1 MNFKKLLLLT
11 ALIAAGGQTFAQYA
25 SDALLFSQFQQG
37 ASSRF
42 KAMGSAQTA
51 VGGDIGSLSS
61 NPAGLGLFTK
71 SEFNL
76 SADFS
81 NRKIDAQYLGLN
93 LTAKKDHLGL
103 DQIGGVIYSPT
114 SRTKGTDL
122 KTGWLSF
129 NYGASYN
136 KTNNF
141 NTTMEYTGTS
151 PRSSI
156 ADYYSDLASF
166 YISAG
171 DPASNDNALPTNSL
185 ESMAYNNFL
194 IEYDPAGYFP
204 ATSLN
209 NDQRN
214 LVYRTGSQS
223 EVNFGGGAN
232 YSNKLYVGA
241 SVALAS
247 LNYNSDRQFTE
258 QGSNRTFVGQQPEFI
273 GGTYDLTYNNNQ
285 ITSGTGFNAK
295 LGIIYRATKDVRV
308 GLNIIT
314 PTWFQVSDTFSESLD
329 TRYQRADGSSIPP
342 YTNNPQIYVTDY
354 SLRTPFKV
362 NGGLSAIII
371 EQGLISADVEYI
383 DFSTIHFDSGNAI
396 TDQNT
401 NEDIR
406 DRYQAAVNFRVGGEY
421 KINSMMLRAGYNHSG
436 TPFKNLDITTDVISG
451 GIGYRTNQFYIDLT
465 YQNAS
470 RNNTDTPYTISTG
483 YADYETTGAG
493 EVASLKNTSNNI
505 FVTIGARF

>member
-1 MNFKKLLLLT
+1 MNFKKLFLLT

-71 SEFNL
+71 SEFNV

-81 NRKIDAQYLGLN
+81 NRQVDAQYLGIN
-93 LTAKKDHLGL
+93 LTAEKGHLGL
-103 DQIGGVIYSPT
+103 DQIGGVIYNSI
-114 SRTKGTDL
+114 SRPKGSDP
-122 KTGWLSF
+122 KTGLLSF

-141 NTTMEYTGTS
+141 NSTIEYTGTN
-151 PRSSI
+151 PRSSM
-156 ADYYSDLASF
+156 ADYFSDLASF
-166 YISAG
+166 YLSGG
-171 DPASNDNALPTNSL
+171 DPATNNNALPINSL
-185 ESMAYNNFL
+185 ERMAYDNFL
-194 IEYDPAGYFP
+194 IEYDPGGYFP
-204 ATSLN
+204 STSLN

-223 EVNFGGGAN
+223 EVNFGAGAN
-232 YSNKLYVGA
+232 YSNKFYFGA
-241 SVALAS
+241 SLSLAS
-247 LNYNSDRQFTE
+247 LNFNSDRQYTE
-258 QGSNRTFVGQQPEFI
+258 GGSNRTFPGQQPEFI
-273 GGTYDLTYNNNQ
+273 GGTYNLGYNSNQ

-295 LGIIYRATKDVRV
+295 VGMIYRATKDVRV
-308 GLNIIT
+308 GFNIIS
-314 PTWFQVSDTFSESLD
+314 PTWFQISDSFSESLD
-329 TRYQRADGSSIPP
+329 TRYTRADGNSIPP
-342 YTNNPQIYVTDY
+342 YTNSPQTYDTDY
-354 SLRTPFKV
+354 NLRSPFKV
-362 NGGLSAIII
+362 NGGLSAIINK
-371 EQGLISADVEYI
+371 QGLLSADIEYV
-383 DFSTIHFDSGNAI
+383 DYSTIHFDSGDPI

-406 DRYQAAVNFRVGGEY
+406 DLYKAAVNFRVGGEY
-421 KINSMMLRAGYNHSG
+421 KFNSMMLRAGYNHIG
-436 TPFKNLDITTDVISG
+436 TAFKNLDVTADILSA

-470 RNNTDTPYTISTG
+470 NNNTSTPYVISSD
-483 YADYETTGAG
+483 YADYEITGAG
-493 EVASLKNTSNNI
+493 EVATLKNTSNNV
-505 FVTIGARF
+505 FLTIGTRF